1 MISLG
6 RLALAALA
14 LADAAFAQPAARSGE
29 HGHCSPGETVVFSCV
44 TGRPLASVCAAPR
57 ATDQQRYLQY
67 RYGSPGRPKIVLPPR
82 DDPPGTNTDA
92 LSYFNAI
99 GDGNGY
105 IRFRSGRYSYIVY
118 AFSARQVHATRHSA
132 PGWDNWHGVAIERG
146 GRIQKLLRCKPFQG
160 VHSEISPT
168 FLAKNA
174 DFLTASDDRK
184 ETLERVNTA
193 ATRSRP
199 R

>member
-6 RLALAALA
+6 RLALAALM
-14 LADAAFAQPAARSGE
+14 LTDAAFAQTAARSDA
-29 HGHCSPGETVVFSCV
+29 HGHCTSGETVVFSCV
-44 TGRPLASVCAAPR
+44 TGRQLASVCAASR

-67 RYGSPGRPKIVLPPR
+67 RYGIPGRPRIVLPPMN
-82 DDPPGTNTDA
+82 DQPGTSTDA

-118 AFSARQVHATRHSA
+118 AFSARQVHATRDSA
-132 PGWDNWHGVAIERG
+132 PGWDNWHGVAIERD
-146 GRIQKLLRCKPFQG
+146 GRIHKLLRCKPFQG

-168 FLAKNA
+168 FLAQNA
-174 DFLTASDDRK
+174 DFLTTSGDRK

>member
-6 RLALAALA
+6 RLTLTVLV
-14 LADAAFAQPAARSGE
+14 LADAAYVHTTVSADV
-29 HGHCSPGETVVFSCV
+29 HGHCRSGETVVFSCV
-44 TGRPLASVCAAPR
+44 TGRRIVSVCAAPP
-57 ATDQQRYLQY
+57 ANDQQRYLQY
-67 RYGSPGRPKIVLPPR
+67 RYGIPGHPQLVLPSK

-92 LSYFNAI
+92 LAYFNYI

-105 IRFRSGRYSYIVY
+105 IRFRNGPYSYIVY
-118 AFSARQVHATRHSA
+118 AFSSHQSHVTRHSA
-132 PGWDNWHGVAIERG
+132 PGWNNSHGVAIERNE
-146 GRIQKLLRCKPFQG
+146 RIQKLLRCRPWQG
-160 VHSEISPT
+160 VRSGIDPT

-174 DFLTASDDRK
+174 DFLATSDDGT
-184 ETLERVNTA
+184 ETLERVNSA